1 LHLAFFFIFIFFD
14 LLETNKKKLKCNS
27 YTFSLNMF
35 LNNIINLYLIFKKK
49 TNYNDEKVIILII
62 IFL

>member
-1 LHLAFFFIFIFFD
+1 
-14 LLETNKKKLKCNS
+14 
-27 YTFSLNMF
+27 MF